1 MTASPA
7 LTLYG
12 VAQSSSFRALWA
24 LEESGLI
31 PSASRVQA

>member
-24 LEESGLI
+24 LEAGLI